1 MLHLVNNDHHY
12 NIVKVILKIER
23 MNSNNNDDNNG
34 IDMTSIITYIS
45 DN

>member
-1 MLHLVNNDHHY
+1 MLHLFNYHHHH
-12 NIVKVILKIER
+12 NVVKVILKIER
-23 MNSNNNDDNNG
+23 MNRSNIDDNNG